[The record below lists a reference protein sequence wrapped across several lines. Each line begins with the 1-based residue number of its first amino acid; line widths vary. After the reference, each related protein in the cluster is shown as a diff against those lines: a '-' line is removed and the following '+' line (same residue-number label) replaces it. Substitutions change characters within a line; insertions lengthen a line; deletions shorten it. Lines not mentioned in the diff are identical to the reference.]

1 MDTTYNKLS
10 EAIAK
15 SKSIGI
21 ITPRDPKLDQMAAA
35 LSLYLALEGN
45 NRNVVVATPNEP
57 LVEVSTLVGIDK
69 VKTSISGRIGD
80 LVVSFPY
87 REGDIDKVS
96 YTLEGESLN
105 IVVKA
110 GENGLSFNEKDV
122 KFIRPNVAPDLL
134 FIVGASRVSDLG
146 KLFDPIELKDT
157 TVVNID
163 NSSEN
168 QGFGDIV
175 MVSTKLSSLSEQIA
189 NLIFNLNL
197 KMDVDI
203 AQNLL
208 WGIDSATNNFSDPKT
223 SPLAF
228 EMAGELMKSGAV
240 REQNASLRTAFT
252 RPVTTFPQSNL
263 GQVSQTRPI
272 QRNPQAMA
280 YDFGQPTSQNP
291 SLSTEQNQPITPVKK
306 STLEQATSLDQQGS
320 LEAPD
325 DWLAPKIYKGST
337 NF

>member
-1 MDTTYNKLS
+1 MDTTYSKLT
-10 EAIAK
+10 ELLGK

-21 ITPRDPKLDQMAAA
+21 ITPKDPNLDQMAGA

-45 NRNVVVATPNEP
+45 NRDITVATPSEP
-57 LVEVSTLVGIDK
+57 LVEVSNLVGIDK
-69 VKTSISGRIGD
+69 VKTNINARIGD
-80 LVVSFPY
+80 LIVSFPY
-87 REGDIDKVS
+87 REGDVDKVS
-96 YTLEGESLN
+96 YTLEGDLLN
-105 IVVKA
+105 IVVKG

-122 KFIRPNVAPDLL
+122 KFTRPKISPDLL
-134 FIVGASRVSDLG
+134 FIIGASRIADLG
-146 KLFDPIELKDT
+146 KLFDPTELKDT

-197 KMDVDI
+197 KMNIDI

-208 WGIDSATNNFSDPKT
+208 WGIDFATNSFSSPKT

-228 EMAGELMKSGAV
+228 EMAGELMKLGAV
-240 REQNASLRTAFT
+240 REQNPVLRTAFVPGT
-252 RPVTTFPQSNL
+252 KPVQVVQQSPQPSFE
-263 GQVSQTRPI
+263 QTLNQSSPI
-272 QRNPQAMA
+272 QNIQEQVNNLKKTAIEDKGSA
-280 YDFGQPTSQNP
+280 EKQ
-291 SLSTEQNQPITPVKK
+291 ST
-306 STLEQATSLDQQGS
+306 

-337 NF
+337 NFEG